1 VHRIVW
7 ILDYM
12 GNTMSI
18 SEYELFGVSHH
29 ANETNTYRAVN
40 KGISTMAEK
49 NKTTTTTQE
58 KKFAGV
64 AKETEV
70 KAATFCVL
78 AFVLGL
84 CCALMLGCKTSA
96 KVEGGAEIIELKPL
110 KMQEL
115 TYPVHDYS
123 KICADCGFSEWTDS
137 WCEAHIGETAF
148 CSASK

>member
-1 VHRIVW
+1 MGWCFVHRIVW

-18 SEYELFGVSHH
+18 SEYEFFGVSHH
-29 ANETNTYRAVN
+29 ANETNTYRAIN

-110 KMQEL
+110 EL
-115 TYPVHDYS
+115 QQLTVPNYDYS
-123 KICADCGFSEWTDS
+123 KIC
-137 WCEAHIGETAF
+137 
-148 CSASK
+148 